1 MPTYIFKCEGCG
13 VFKPILVQEAELA
26 EFDKERPIQ
35 KDCLPCG
42 TMTNWMLAFP
52 DRRSVGD
59 RRTSPKADSQ

>member
-13 VFKPILVQEAELA
+13 RQKPIPVQEAELA

-52 DRRSVGD
+52 DRRSGGERRKEAGTVG
-59 RRTSPKADSQ
+59 Q

>member
-13 VFKPILVQEAELA
+13 VYTPILVQEAELA
-26 EFDKERPIQ
+26 EFDKERPMQ
-35 KDCLPCG
+35 KDCLACG

-59 RRTSPKADSQ
+59 RRTSPKADGQ